1 MGNPF
6 NVVTLKTN
14 ITMAP
19 IPTAFSE
26 PAASDAGKAVDVDEE
41 YSLVLDTEL

>member
-14 ITMAP
+14 ITMAA

-26 PAASDAGKAVDVDEE
+26 PEASDARKAVDVGEE
-41 YSLVLDTEL
+41 YVLVLDTKS